1 MDIQTFLNFF
11 YQLSAQPQKC
21 PQPLKKILVLQNLYA
36 GFAERVFPAPVLY
49 FSNSLLYLL

>member
-1 MDIQTFLNFF
+1 MAMQTFFKILPKATKVPI
-11 YQLSAQPQKC
+11 L
-21 PQPLKKILVLQNLYA
+21 LKKILVLQNLYA